1 MTNEPL
7 TNDPNRPDRTSKLT
21 VGDSPH
27 FDEQYPLSPVDD
39 YMIHQTIDPIR
50 IMMASDPKAYER
62 YWMVAHD
69 VESSLLVAT
78 GCSFYPNLDRAEAY
92 AIVNHNGIQRTV
104 RAFRP
109 LGVDRMDMRFGP
121 IAPEVIQ
128 GLRQWR
134 FVLEPNEWGVS
145 FDLDFVDTTR
155 QTFRE
160 PTTPI
165 DRGYPRGRRPD
176 VTTGFESFG
185 DVSGWV
191 EVEGERI
198 EIAPGSG
205 RGTRDRHWGVGRGVG
220 GPELALGGRMHVGVN
235 GNSFVA
241 FKDFTIWGDKV
252 FYPFGDD
259 RPGSG
264 TVDKVV
270 RRFRFEEDTKI
281 FLEGEVDYTLSSG
294 EVKHLHY
301 ERIGNQ
307 TAYLRCGMYG
317 GTPDKNIHQGEY
329 AGEEELI
336 EGDIFD
342 VNKPEVRASLV
353 GLDEHL
359 CRITCDG
366 ETTTGLMQP
375 IDPNAYNACA
385 SPTREGWSFLE

>member
-1 MTNEPL
+1 MTPEQP
-7 TNDPNRPDRTSKLT
+7 TAEQTSAPRTPKLT

-27 FDEQYPLSPVDD
+27 FDEQYPLSPIDD
-39 YMIHQTIDPIR
+39 FMIHQTIDPIR

-69 VESSLLVAT
+69 VESSVLVAT

-92 AIVNHNGIQRTV
+92 AIVNHNGIHRTV

-121 IAPEVIQ
+121 IAPEVIE
-128 GLRQWR
+128 GLRRWR
-134 FVLEPNEWGVS
+134 FVLEPNEWDIS
-145 FDLDFVDTTR
+145 FELDFTDTTR
-155 QTFRE
+155 QVFRE
-160 PTTPI
+160 PTLPI

-191 EVEGERI
+191 EVAGERI
-198 EIAPGSG
+198 DIAPGSG

-220 GPELALGGRMHVGVN
+220 GPELAMGGRMHVGVN

-241 FKDFTIWGDKV
+241 FNDFTIWGDKV

-259 RPGSG
+259 RAGAG
-264 TVDKVV
+264 TVDNVV
-270 RRFRFEEDTKI
+270 RRFRFEDTKI
-281 FLEGEVDYTLSSG
+281 FLEAEVDYTLSSG

-317 GTPDKNIHQGEY
+317 GTPDKNIHQGSY
-329 AGEEELI
+329 AGDELLV
-336 EGDIFD
+336 EGDVFD
-342 VNKPEVRASLV
+342 VNQPAVRASLM

>member
-1 MTNEPL
+1 MTTSN
-7 TNDPNRPDRTSKLT
+7 PDSKERQPKLT

-27 FDEQYPLSPVDD
+27 FDEQYPLAPIDD

-62 YWMVAHD
+62 YWMVCHD
-69 VESSLLVAT
+69 SAGEVLVAT

-92 AIVNHNGIQRTV
+92 AIVNHKGIQRTV

-121 IAPEVIQ
+121 IAPQVIE
-128 GLRQWR
+128 GLRHWR
-134 FVLEPNEWGVS
+134 FVLEPNEWGIS
-145 FDLDFVDTTR
+145 FDLDFRDTTR

-160 PTTPI
+160 PTLPI

-185 DVSGWV
+185 VVEGWV
-191 EVEGERI
+191 DVEGTRV
-198 EIAPGSG
+198 EIATGAG

-241 FKDFTIWGDKV
+241 FNDFTIWGDKV
-252 FYPFGDD
+252 FYRFGDE

-264 TVDKVV
+264 KIEKVV
-270 RRFRFEEDTKI
+270 RRLRFEEDTKI
-281 FLEGEVDYTLSSG
+281 FMAGEVDYTLDSG
-294 EVKHLHY
+294 ETKHLVY

-329 AGEEELI
+329 SGEEELI
-336 EGDIFD
+336 EGDVFD
-342 VNKPEVRASLV
+342 VNVPEVRASLV

-359 CRITCDG
+359 CRVTCNG

-385 SPTREGWSFLE
+385 SPTREGWSFLD